1 MTTSPTSIDLSRV
14 PFPNAIL
21 ELDFQTLKA
30 EFIGRYLE
38 AWADRRI
45 ADPNLPQYDVE
56 TIETDPVVIAGARA
70 WSWLR
75 LYERGRFNDG
85 VKAVL
90 APLSTGSDLENV
102 VASQSLARL
111 TVTPATENAPAV
123 METDEGL
130 LRRYLLS
137 FDRASV
143 GSIGR
148 YLLEAW
154 TVWPGMGHAVVNGR
168 AVHGRLGD
176 SDVVITGPGGRDPT
190 PVELALVTAAVR
202 APNVKPE
209 AMGVAVISA
218 TRREY
223 SVDQVIEVPPIGPD
237 AEVVRN
243 EAIARVRAA
252 GDARTLIG
260 GEVPDGLMA
269 GAAYGQNVI
278 RVRDNAPVVIA
289 ADPYTVPVL
298 TGIDVAAEVRA

>member
-1 MTTSPTSIDLSRV
+1 MISPTSIDLSRV
-14 PFPNAIL
+14 PFPDAIHA
-21 ELDFQTLKA
+21 LDFKTLKA
-30 EFIGRYLE
+30 EFLARFLDV
-38 AWADRRI
+38 WAVQRV
-45 ADPNLPQYDVE
+45 ADPTLPEYDVE
-56 TIETDPVVIAGARA
+56 TLETDPVVISAAEA
-70 WSWLR
+70 WAYLR
-75 LYERGRFNDG
+75 LLDRGRVNDA

-90 APLSTGSDLENV
+90 APRATGPDLANIA
-102 VASQSLARL
+102 ASQNLARL
-111 TVTPATENAPAV
+111 TVTPATETAAAV
-123 METDEGL
+123 METDAAL

-137 FDRASV
+137 FDRASI

-176 SDVVITGPGGRDPT
+176 SDIVITGPGGRNPT

-209 AMGVAVISA
+209 ALGVAVIGA

-223 SVDQVIEVPPIGPD
+223 SVDQVIEVPSIGPD
-237 AEVVRN
+237 AEMVRL
-243 EAIARVRAA
+243 EAVARVRAA

-260 GEVPDGLMA
+260 GEVPAGLMA

-278 RVRDNAPVVIA
+278 RVRDTAPVAIE

-298 TGIDVAAEVRA
+298 TGITVVAEVRA

>member
-1 MTTSPTSIDLSRV
+1 MISPTSIDLSRV
-14 PFPNAIL
+14 PFPDVIHS
-21 ELDFQTLKA
+21 LDFKTLKA
-30 EFIGRYLE
+30 EFLARFLE
-38 AWADRRI
+38 VWTVQRV
-45 ADPNLPQYDVE
+45 ADPTLPQYNVE
-56 TIETDPVVIAGARA
+56 TLETDPVVISAAEA
-70 WSWLR
+70 WAYLR
-75 LYERGRFNDG
+75 LLDRGRVNDA

-90 APLSTGSDLENV
+90 APRATGADLANIA
-102 VASQSLARL
+102 ASQNLARL
-111 TVTPATENAPAV
+111 TVTPATENAAAV
-123 METDEGL
+123 METDAAL

-176 SDVVITGPGGRDPT
+176 SDVVITGPGGRNPT

-209 AMGVAVISA
+209 ALGVAVIGA

-223 SVDQVIEVPPIGPD
+223 SVDQVIEVPSIGPD
-237 AEVVRN
+237 AEVVRA
-243 EAIARVRAA
+243 EAVARIRAA
-252 GDARTLIG
+252 GDARTIIG
-260 GEVPDGLMA
+260 GEVPAGLMA

-278 RVRDNAPVVIA
+278 RVRDNAPVVIKP
-289 ADPYTVPVL
+289 DPYTVPVL
-298 TGIDVAAEVRA
+298 TGIQVAAEVRA

>member
-1 MTTSPTSIDLSRV
+1 M
-14 PFPNAIL
+14 PFPDAIHA
-21 ELDFQTLKA
+21 LDFATLKA
-30 EFIGRYLE
+30 EFLGRFVE
-38 AWADRRI
+38 VWDRLR
-45 ADPNLPQYDVE
+45 ATDPTLPAFE
-56 TIETDPVVIAGARA
+56 MERLETDPVVISAAEA
-70 WSWLR
+70 WAYLR
-75 LYERGRFNDG
+75 LLDRGRVNDA

-90 APLSTGSDLENV
+90 APRSTGADLENIA
-102 VASQSLARL
+102 ASQNLARL
-111 TVTPATENAPAV
+111 TVTPANGSAPAV

-148 YLLEAW
+148 YLLEAR

-168 AVHGRLGD
+168 TVHGRLGD
-176 SDVVITGPGGRDPT
+176 SDIVITGPGGRDPS

-223 SVDQVIEVPPIGPD
+223 SVDQVIEVPSIGPD

-243 EAIARVRAA
+243 EAIARIRAA

-278 RVRDNAPVVIA
+278 RVRDNAPVVIPP
-289 ADPYTVPVL
+289 DPYTVPVL
-298 TGIDVAAEVRA
+298 TGIDIAAEVRA